1 MRVLLKPHKFLLPF
15 PRRARPKPKDM
26 EYYTADENRGY
37 LSLLMQDKYKEIWKK
52 IQIQELEDRK
62 VYFEKYPVKHVVTLY
77 EKQLPQ
83 ELQCKI

>member
-1 MRVLLKPHKFLLPF
+1 
-15 PRRARPKPKDM
+15 M
-26 EYYTADENRGY
+26 EYYTSDENRGY
-37 LSLLMQDKYKEIWKK
+37 LSLLMQDKYKEMWKK

-62 VYFEKYPVKHVVTLY
+62 VYFEKYPVKHIVTLY